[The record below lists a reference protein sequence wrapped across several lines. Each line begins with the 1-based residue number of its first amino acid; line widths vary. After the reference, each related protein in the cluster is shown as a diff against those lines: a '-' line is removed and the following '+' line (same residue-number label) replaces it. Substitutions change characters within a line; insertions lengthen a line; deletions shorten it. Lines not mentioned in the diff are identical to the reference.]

1 MREQTSRNAGYL
13 VALNIL
19 SEISAQLGWSGEQF
33 EAARAE
39 LVRRFT
45 PTLAEI

>member
-1 MREQTSRNAGYL
+1 MREQTQRNAEYL
-13 VALNIL
+13 VALNVLCGL
-19 SEISAQLGWSGEQF
+19 SARLCWSEAQF

-39 LVRRFT
+39 LVRRLT

>member
-1 MREQTSRNAGYL
+1 MREQTKGNAEYL
-13 VALNIL
+13 VALNVL
-19 SEISAQLGWSGEQF
+19 HRLAARLGWSEQQF

-39 LVRRFT
+39 LVRRLI